1 MNSKLLVCI
10 LFFFFS
16 LDATCQVSKESM
28 IDKIMESYNHTDQP
42 GASILVMSDGKVV
55 FKKGYGISNIV
66 TKEKIGPQTNFRLAS
81 VTKQFTAMCILL
93 LEERGMLSLEDKLSK
108 FFPDFPSYGKGIR
121 IVDLLTHSSGLIDYE
136 DLMPADQSVQLHDI
150 DCLKLMYTTDSLY
163 FPAGTDYRYSNTG
176 YALLALIV
184 EEVSK
189 QSFASF
195 LNENI
200 FIPLKM
206 SSTLAHEEGKSIVQ
220 KRAMGHTKL
229 EESWKMTDQSLTSAV
244 LGDGGIYSNVED
256 LSKWIRTLYKRPL
269 ISEAKQIEAFS
280 SKKLKNGKTIDY
292 GYGWHVEEFNGAL
305 HPYHDGSSIG
315 FRNSIVLFPDQG
327 LMVVILTNRNEHDPK
342 SEAMEVAKIYLN

>member
-1 MNSKLLVCI
+1 MGSRNFSHLYYNDLYHWSTSSLHSTIQVIYFMNSKLLVCI

-66 TKEKIGPQTNFRLAS
+66 TKEKIHPQTNFRLAS

-108 FFPDFPSYGKGIR
+108 FFPDFPSYGKDIR

-150 DCLKLMYTTDSLY
+150 DCLKLMYTSDSLY
-163 FPAGTDYRYSNTG
+163 FSAGTDYRYSNTG

-184 EEVSK
+184 EKVSK

-220 KRAMGHTKL
+220 
-229 EESWKMTDQSLTSAV
+229 
-244 LGDGGIYSNVED
+244 
-256 LSKWIRTLYKRPL
+256 
-269 ISEAKQIEAFS
+269 
-280 SKKLKNGKTIDY
+280 
-292 GYGWHVEEFNGAL
+292 
-305 HPYHDGSSIG
+305 
-315 FRNSIVLFPDQG
+315 
-327 LMVVILTNRNEHDPK
+327 
-342 SEAMEVAKIYLN
+342 